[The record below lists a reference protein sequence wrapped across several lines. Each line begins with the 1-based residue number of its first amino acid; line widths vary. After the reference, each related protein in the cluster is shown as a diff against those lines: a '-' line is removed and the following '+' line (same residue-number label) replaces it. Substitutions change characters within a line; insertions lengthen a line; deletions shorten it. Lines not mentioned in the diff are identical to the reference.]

1 MDGNKGKIIL
11 AITNPM
17 GYINNMTS
25 QELKAWRKKNKYT
38 QVQLSEAL
46 HVHAMTISKWET
58 EAREIPPFL
67 YLALKCLKK
76 REGGESKKRDMK
88 KRKEKS

>member
-58 EAREIPPFL
+58 EAREI
-67 YLALKCLKK
+67 ALKCLKK
-76 REGGESKKRDMK
+76 RKGGESKKRDMK
-88 KRKEKS
+88 KRKEKR